1 MKRSDPTRRQFLFAS
16 SLAGAALATGAI
28 NAVAQQPAPS
38 AAPAPAPGSSPA
50 TAMKIPD
57 RGPALA
63 ADLVKAFVGAAHGDL
78 AKTQALLAETP
89 KLLNATWDWGGGDFE
104 TALGGYSHMGRR
116 DITQFLLEKGARFDI
131 FAATMLGYLEVVR
144 ATLQARPDALACPGP
159 HGIPLLAHAKAGGA
173 EAAAVFAFLQELKA
187 A

>member
-1 MKRSDPTRRQFLFAS
+1 MHKPNPTRRQFLIGS

-28 NAVAQQPAPS
+28 RAVAQQPA
-38 AAPAPAPGSSPA
+38 AAPPAPGASPSPVK
-50 TAMKIPD
+50 KIPD

-78 AKTQALLAETP
+78 ATTQAMLAQTP

-104 TALGGYSHMGRR
+104 TALGGASHMGRR
-116 DITQFLLEKGARFDI
+116 DIAQFLLEKGARLDL

-144 ATLQARPDALACPGP
+144 ATLQVRPDALACPGP
-159 HGIPLLAHAKAGGA
+159 HGIPLLAHAKAGGG
-173 EAAAVFAFLQELKA
+173 EAAAVFALLQELLKA
-187 A
+187 T